1 MSGVQSLIVPVLVI
15 LQNRVDQPQ
24 RNNQQ
29 SFGGVDAQV
38 LEEVRNDW
46 CAMVG
51 DVSMNDEASA
61 VVTEIIPIVLL
72 DASATP
78 ANNTTNVEKQAT
90 SKNRESVNMTLELN
104 LAKRYSE
111 VVQKFGAPPRSHLQS
126 NLSSSQTVQTSTPP
140 PPSQQQ
146 VHQLEP

>member
-1 MSGVQSLIVPVLVI
+1 
-15 LQNRVDQPQ
+15 
-24 RNNQQ
+24 
-29 SFGGVDAQV
+29 
-38 LEEVRNDW
+38 
-46 CAMVG
+46 
-51 DVSMNDEASA
+51 MNDEASA

-78 ANNTTNVEKQAT
+78 ANNATNVEKQAT